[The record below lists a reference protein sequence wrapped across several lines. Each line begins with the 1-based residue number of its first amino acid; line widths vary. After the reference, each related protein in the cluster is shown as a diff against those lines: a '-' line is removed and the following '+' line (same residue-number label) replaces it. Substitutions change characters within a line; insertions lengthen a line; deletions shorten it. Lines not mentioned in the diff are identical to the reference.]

1 MDSGTA
7 APASVHQA
15 ASVVAVDA
23 SDDQN
28 HIAAFGQILGGGLP
42 VFGGLAHRVDPTDL

>member
-1 MDSGTA
+1 
-7 APASVHQA
+7 
-15 ASVVAVDA
+15 VDA

-42 VFGGLAHRVDPTDL
+42 VFGGLAHGVNPADFRAGESLAQVSD